1 MRPHA
6 LSESLRDI
14 RPPFPR
20 DTLQYADIH
29 NRIVPDC
36 PAWQHGFVRL
46 KRAELLIDDY
56 IKEGFR
62 YLLQQVQKIETC
74 AFNSALDCLF
84 IPIFRRSIDEH
95 EVEGARWKIG
105 I

>member
-1 MRPHA
+1 MFSYH
-6 LSESLRDI
+6 S
-14 RPPFPR
+14 PR
-20 DTLQYADIH
+20 GTLYDSDIH
-29 NRIVPDC
+29 NRIVPDRS
-36 PAWQHGFVRL
+36 PWQHGLVRL

-84 IPIFRRSIDEH
+84 RKNKTRARLAAAVPIARRDY
-95 EVEGARWKIG
+95 
-105 I
+105 